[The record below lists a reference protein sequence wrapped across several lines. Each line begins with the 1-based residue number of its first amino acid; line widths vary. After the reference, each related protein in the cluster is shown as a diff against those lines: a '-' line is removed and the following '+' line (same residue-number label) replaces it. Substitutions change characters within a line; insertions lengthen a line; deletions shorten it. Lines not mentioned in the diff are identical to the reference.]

1 MNTEKEK
8 RIEFLK
14 KEIEKQITDAE
25 YDALKEELKKLLY
38 KDYNNEEIEDG
49 TLNSVGYTILDEFKK
64 VEHKLPMISLNNGFS
79 EEDLK
84 NLMKDVIDYNLYLF
98 INVIIYYICCFLK
111 KIVYNS
117 CILIIYLYL
126 CQKMK
131 IQYKMK
137 NQWLEINQI
146 QKRYQ

>member
-14 KEIEKQITDAE
+14 KEIEKHNEAYYKNDSPLITDAE
-25 YDALKEELKKLLY
+25 YDALKEELKKLLH
-38 KDYNNEEIEDG
+38 KDYNNEEIEDD

-84 NLMKDVIDYNLYLF
+84 EFN
-98 INVIIYYICCFLK
+98 
-111 KIVYNS
+111 
-117 CILIIYLYL
+117 
-126 CQKMK
+126 
-131 IQYKMK
+131 
-137 NQWLEINQI
+137 E
-146 QKRYQ
+146 